1 MPKYLVTIEW
11 SQTDK
16 SNVLVEASTEG
27 EAKAKAMEGS
37 NALFVSATRKVDID
51 KSK

>member
-1 MPKYLVTIEW
+1 MPKYLVTIDW

-16 SNVLVEASTEG
+16 SNVLVEAKDETE
-27 EAKAKAMEGS
+27 ARAKAMEGS
-37 NALFVSATRKVDID
+37 NALFVSGICKVDID